1 MLANLDNRTRSARRG
16 AAVALLAT
24 ATLLSATACGTNDI
38 PRSKGD
44 QPSRITGD
52 APQTVSVHTI
62 TLPDGATVQ
71 CIWEAADSSSR
82 DNTAGGLSCDWAN
95 KTEPTK

>member
-1 MLANLDNRTRSARRG
+1 MPANLDNRSRSARRG
-16 AAVALLAT
+16 AVVALLAT
-24 ATLLSATACGTNDI
+24 ATLFSATACGTNDI
-38 PRSKGD
+38 PRFKGD

-62 TLPDGATVQ
+62 TLPDGAAVL
-71 CIWEAADSSSR
+71 CIWEVADSPTR
-82 DNTAGGLSCDWAN
+82 DMTAGGLSCDWAN